1 MSAREKESRSG
12 IDRRAFLRR
21 AAATGA
27 AVAWAAPVVKT
38 LAGTPA
44 LAQTGTPKDFS
55 YVAVCFTCDGGETR
69 CCVKFDLDTGA
80 CEHGTSI
87 NTPQCSP
94 GELTGDRCEDP
105 CSLVSISG
113 DTKTVVLSL
122 PAEGACAFVEGVGV
136 GKCGNPENPESGG
149 ECVTPVFSDG
159 NRTATFDLCGV

>member
-1 MSAREKESRSG
+1 MTTGQKECRGG

-27 AVAWAAPVVKT
+27 AVAWAAPVIKT

-55 YVAVCFTCDGGETR
+55 YVAVCFTCDGGETT
-69 CCVKFDLDTGA
+69 CCVKFDLDTGS

-87 NTPQCSP
+87 NTPQCDGP
-94 GELTGDRCEDP
+94 LTGDSCTDP

-113 DTKTVVLSL
+113 DTRTVVLSL
-122 PAEGACAFVEGVGV
+122 TDGCRFIEGVGV
-136 GKCGNPENPESGG
+136 GKCGNPENPHSGG
-149 ECVTPVFSDG
+149 ECVSPVFSND
-159 NRTATFDLCGV
+159 NKTATFDMCGV